1 MACDFCSETN
11 FCLGDNPD
19 FGPCVCCTPAKME
32 AMAETIRGADEER
45 EAMAETIRCAD
56 EEREAWDVERAEGS
70 KNIADNQRERDD
82 ALEVLGQAWEHFAAY
97 LTRLGLDPRAVK
109 LQDPDLDALMALL
122 GD

>member
-1 MACDFCSETN
+1 MACDFCSESN

-19 FGPCVCCTPAKME
+19 FGPCVCCTPAKM
-32 AMAETIRGADEER
+32 